1 MAVSAAQLIRS
12 SLEEVR
18 MPILRTLAILALA
31 TSGCGNGVSSNDDA
45 RKAYLSLDPSV
56 DKAITLGFDGFNSA
70 SSANISPQMAAG
82 TKSGSLTVT
91 GQVDQGSSSNKT
103 MRLQE
108 AMVNY
113 SDDGLI
119 AYATSSALPALNMD
133 LKSIPNGTV
142 SGTLAGTFIMT
153 GQESGS
159 LDMNLSFTGDLQP
172 DPMDATK
179 VERKPGT
186 THITGTA
193 TSGAGTYQVDVTK

>member
-1 MAVSAAQLIRS
+1 MQN
-12 SLEEVR
+12 
-18 MPILRTLAILALA
+18 LRRLMILALA
-31 TSGCGNGVSSNDDA
+31 ASGCGNGVSSNEDA

-56 DKAITLGFDGFNSA
+56 DKAITLGFNGFNTA

-91 GQVDQGSSSNKT
+91 GQVDQGTSTNKT

-108 AMVNY
+108 MMVNY

-119 AYATSSALPALNMD
+119 TYATSSTMPPELDMD
-133 LKSIPNGTV
+133 LKGVPTGTV
-142 SGTLAGTFIMT
+142 SGTLVGSFEMT

-159 LDMNLSFTGDLQP
+159 LDMNLSFTGDLEP
-172 DPMDATK
+172 VPMDATK

-186 THITGTA
+186 TIITGTA
-193 TSGAGTYQVDVTK
+193 TSAAGTYQVNITK